1 MPGNYYKNIF
11 KNSPLACAYCKIILD
26 GSGAAVDYVYI
37 EVNGA
42 FEKLTGLKVSEI
54 TGRKLSE
61 IYPENPSARSIRVS
75 FFGEIALGGVGK
87 DFEIYSELSRK
98 WFKGS
103 AFSTEKY
110 YFVTQFADITAEKID
125 LAQLSNFF
133 SLNLDLLC
141 IADTDGNFLKV
152 NKAWEDTLGYT
163 VEELENKKFFDF
175 IHKDDIEPTLEA
187 VSQLAGQ
194 DRVIRFVNR
203 YRCKD
208 GSYRHIEWR
217 SHPQGKII
225 YAAATDVTEK
235 VNALNYLR
243 EQSERLSNVIDGTNA
258 GTWEWNI
265 QTGEVIFNRRWA
277 EIIGYTL
284 DELAPVSIATWV
296 NLTHP
301 DDLKLSGRLL
311 TSHFAGETDQYSCE
325 CRMKHKNGEWV
336 WVSDRGRVL
345 EWTADRKPLKMYGT
359 HFDITESKKLENE
372 LRLKGK
378 MLSAITKAADEF
390 LINTDYYEAVKKGFE
405 YLGNSTEV
413 DRVYLFKNNFDETG
427 GGSTSLMVEWCA
439 AGVKG
444 FIGDPSF
451 RDIPFAEIQPVI
463 EKLETGL
470 PYEAVIRA
478 IGDASFRSHL
488 EFQGILSILVF
499 PVFVEK
505 KFWGF
510 IGFDDC
516 RTEKPF
522 TESEHA
528 ILKAFCISIKRALS
542 RNIIEEELKK
552 SKELAEAASV
562 AKSQFLA
569 NMSHE
574 IRTPLNGVIGFSDLL
589 IKTRLDEVQSQYMK
603 NVYNSANSLLDLIND
618 ILDFSKIEAGKLEL
632 EEEKTDLIKL
642 CESAVDIV
650 RYQGDQKGIEL
661 LLKLSP
667 DIPRFV
673 YTDAV
678 RLKQVLANLLGNA
691 VKFTEHGEVELKA
704 APACFDHKNKKVDIE
719 FSVRDTGIGISEE
732 QEKNLFKSFSQ
743 ADASTTR
750 KYGGSGLGL
759 AISNKIL
766 EKMGESLVLDSEPG
780 KGSVFS
786 FKLTLNFEAD
796 NSLSAEKLCRIK
808 RALII
813 DDNEPNRVILRD
825 MLIHRG
831 VSCKTVKNG
840 LEALETLQNADE
852 FDLIISDYNMP
863 FMNGLEVIEKIR
875 KLFGYKPDGPAII
888 LLYSSSETEKIAGE
902 CRKLNVRCRLVKPVK
917 MSELSLLLTGIEA
930 GNFQESSDGDKSA
943 QTIQSLAL
951 SSRKYKILVA
961 EDNEINFILARS
973 MIKTLLPNAEIV
985 EAKDGGQAA
994 AACRDFPPDLVFMD
1008 VQMPEI
1014 DGYTA
1019 ASIIR
1024 KAEDSAGVKTR
1035 VPIIALTGET
1045 VTGEKERCMAAGM
1058 DDYLSKPV
1066 VTAKIE
1072 AVFRKWLIS
1081 EDDQS
1086 LNS

>member
-1 MPGNYYKNIF
+1 MPGNYYENIF
-11 KNSPLACAYCKIILD
+11 KYSPLACAYCKILLD
-26 GSGAAVDYVYI
+26 GSGAAIDYEYI

-42 FEKLTGLKVSEI
+42 FEKLTGLKVCEI
-54 TGRKLSE
+54 TGKKLSD
-61 IYPENPSARSIRVS
+61 IYPENPAVKSSRAA
-75 FFGEIALGGVGK
+75 FFGEIALGGGDK
-87 DFEIYSELSRK
+87 EFEIYSELLDK

-103 AFSTEKY
+103 AFSPEKY
-110 YFVTQFADITAEKID
+110 YFVTQFTDITSEKTD

-163 VEELENKKFFDF
+163 AEELEKKKFFDF
-175 IHKDDIEPTLEA
+175 IHKDDIEPTLKA

-194 DRVIRFVNR
+194 ERVIRFVNR

-235 VNALNYLR
+235 VNAINYLR
-243 EQSERLSNVIDGTNA
+243 EQSERLNNVIDGTNA

-265 QTGEVIFNRRWA
+265 QTGEVIFNGRWA

-284 DELAPVSIATWV
+284 NELAPVSITTWV

-301 DDLKLSGRLL
+301 DDLKLSGQLL
-311 TSHFAGETDQYSCE
+311 TNHFAGETAQYCCE
-325 CRMKHKNGEWV
+325 CRIKHKNGEWV
-336 WVSDRGRVL
+336 WVADRGRVL
-345 EWTADRKPLKMYGT
+345 EWTADKKPLKMYGT
-359 HFDITESKKLENE
+359 RIDITESKKLENE

-378 MLSAITKAADEF
+378 MLSAITMAADEF
-390 LINTDYYEAVKKGFE
+390 LLNTDYYEAVKKGFE

-427 GGSTSLMVEWCA
+427 VGSTSLTVEWCA
-439 AGVKG
+439 AGVKE

-463 EKLETGL
+463 KKLQTGL
-470 PYEAVIRA
+470 PYEAVTRA
-478 IGDASFRSHL
+478 IGDVSFRSHL

-522 TESEHA
+522 TESEHS
-528 ILKAFCISIKRALS
+528 ILKAFCISVNRALA

-603 NVYNSANSLLDLIND
+603 NVCNSANSLLELIND

-661 LLKLSP
+661 LLKLSS

-704 APACFDHKNKKVDIE
+704 APACFDHENKKVDIE
-719 FSVRDTGIGISEE
+719 FSVRDTGIGISTE
-732 QEKNLFKSFSQ
+732 QKKNLFKSFSQ

-766 EKMGESLVLDSEPG
+766 EKMGDSLVLKSEPQE
-780 KGSVFS
+780 GSVFS
-786 FKLTLNFEAD
+786 FKLTLRFEND
-796 NSLSAEKLCRIK
+796 NSFAEVRLNKIK
-808 RALII
+808 RVLVL
-813 DDNEPNRVILRD
+813 DDNEPNRIILRD

-831 VSCKTVKNG
+831 VSCEIAKNG
-840 LEALETLQNADE
+840 LEALEMLQKSGA

-875 KLFGYKPDGPAII
+875 DLFGYKKECPAII
-888 LLYSSSETEKIAGE
+888 LLYSSSETELIAAA
-902 CRKLNVRCRLVKPVK
+902 CKKLQVRARLVKPVK

-930 GNFQESSDGDKSA
+930 GNFPESNDEDKSA
-943 QTIQSLAL
+943 QTIYNAAL
-951 SSRKYKILVA
+951 SVRKYKILVA

-973 MIKTLLPNAEIV
+973 MIKTLLPNAEIA
-985 EAKDGGQAA
+985 EAKDGRQAVSA
-994 AACRDFPPDLVFMD
+994 YGVFLPDLIFMD

-1019 ASIIR
+1019 ASEIR
-1024 KAEDSAGVKTR
+1024 KAEENSGIITR

-1045 VTGEKERCMAAGM
+1045 VTGEKERCINAGM

-1072 AVFRKWLIS
+1072 TAFRKWLIAGH
-1081 EDDQS
+1081 
-1086 LNS
+1086 